1 MAKDYNLLKYEAI
14 QRICEAIRESYS
26 VADAI
31 DDESLATNS
40 TFSSV
45 KINKLYS
52 DIDTRVD
59 ALEKGG
65 SSGGEN
71 VIEVIKVNGVEQIP
85 VDKAVDIT
93 VPDEYDDTAI
103 SARIKAV
110 EDDVPNFATKIYVG
124 EQIASAG
131 HLKREIVTAVPSNDE
146 AKDNVIY
153 MLKVETATGNDKYQE
168 YMKIDGTVQLIGD
181 TSVDLTGYMKSSDL
195 STVATTGSYNDLSDT
210 PTIPTK
216 VSEFENDAKYIIS
229 DTELRFSVVDG
240 ILNVTYDDGG
250 NV

>member
-85 VDKAVDIT
+85 VDKAVNI
-93 VPDEYDDTAI
+93 I
-103 SARIKAV
+103 
-110 EDDVPNFATKIYVG
+110 
-124 EQIASAG
+124 
-131 HLKREIVTAVPSNDE
+131 
-146 AKDNVIY
+146 
-153 MLKVETATGNDKYQE
+153 
-168 YMKIDGTVQLIGD
+168 
-181 TSVDLTGYMKSSDL
+181 
-195 STVATTGSYNDLSDT
+195 
-210 PTIPTK
+210 IPTK
-216 VSEFENDAKYIIS
+216 VSELENDAKYITS

-250 NV
+250 NA